1 MAISKALSLGRQRM
15 TSFKPGIGISN
26 FIKLYQQGRLFV
38 DKSALIARVIEDSAE
53 ALLLPRPR
61 RFGKTLNLSM
71 LQTFFEDVDGSHREL
86 FTGLEIETAS
96 EEIWSHFQCHPVITL
111 SFKEVKSKTWDQA
124 LESIH
129 SAIAFELN
137 RLETRWGQLP
147 PILEA
152 ARQGQLTPMRMV
164 LKNLSSWLQSQSG
177 QPVLILIDEY
187 DEPIHSSWV
196 GGYYE
201 EAIDF
206 FRTFLSAGLKDN
218 PTLFKGA
225 ITGILRI
232 AKESIFSGLN
242 NIGVYSLMHPR
253 YATDFGFTEAET
265 RVLVAQVPAVD
276 FKEVQ
281 TWYDGYH
288 FADHTIY
295 NPWSVLCYLDAPD
308 AGLKPYW
315 LNTSS
320 NELIH
325 QLLTNAPGDIHRD
338 LMQLI
343 KGHSITQP
351 IEEAIA
357 LRELES
363 NTATLWSLLLFSG
376 YLSPLQVFLD
386 EDGHRA
392 AIELAIPNK
401 EVNLIYQQSFSRWL
415 RIGLGSDHTVSELCR
430 AILNG
435 DAETFEEL
443 LHRLFTTVLSYHD
456 LTHSKGSEAIY
467 QAFILGLLVTLR
479 STHQVSSNREAG
491 FGRYDILIAP
501 RDKRGPGAI
510 LELKVLNR
518 RRKEAP
524 EQGLERAKSPT
535 FEPPLRCRTARAR
548 HRPHPPIRHRLRR
561 QAGLGS

>member
-1 MAISKALSLGRQRM
+1 M

-26 FIKLYQQGRLFV
+26 FRQLRELGRSFV
-38 DKSALIARVIEDSAE
+38 DKSAFIERIINDAAQS
-53 ALLLPRPR
+53 LLLPRPR

-71 LQTFFEDVDGSHREL
+71 LQTFFEDVDESHREL
-86 FTGLEIETAS
+86 FTGLEIETAN
-96 EEIWSHFQCHPVITL
+96 EEIWSHFQRHPVISL
-111 SFKEVKSKTWDQA
+111 SFKEVKSKTWANAQLRIMTA
-124 LESIH
+124 LRR
-129 SAIAFELN
+129 ELE
-137 RLETRWGQLP
+137 RLEARWGQAP
-147 PILEA
+147 TAISEMVNGDIVNRA
-152 ARQGQLTPMRMV
+152 AELLRSLCT
-164 LKNLSSWLQSQSG
+164 WLQNQSG

-187 DEPIHSSWV
+187 DEPVHSSWV

-218 PTLFKGA
+218 PTLFKGV

-325 QLLTNAPGDIHRD
+325 QLLTNAPGNIHSD

-343 KGHSITQP
+343 KGQSITQS

-357 LRELES
+357 LREVETKVRS
-363 NTATLWSLLLFSG
+363 LWSLLLFSG

-392 AIELAIPNK
+392 AYELTIPNK
-401 EVNLIYQQSFSRWL
+401 EVHLIYRETFEQWL
-415 RIGLGSDHTVSELCR
+415 SQGLGGERTVNELCR
-430 AILNG
+430 AILKG
-435 DAETFEEL
+435 EAETFEEL

-524 EQGLERAKSPT
+524 EQGLERAKAQLLSRRYDIELRERGVDPIHQYAIV
-535 FEPPLRCRTARAR
+535 FDGKLAWVLKVEPDEAA
-548 HRPHPPIRHRLRR
+548 
-561 QAGLGS
+561 

>member
-1 MAISKALSLGRQRM
+1 M
-15 TSFKPGIGISN
+15 
-26 FIKLYQQGRLFV
+26 
-38 DKSALIARVIEDSAE
+38 RV
-53 ALLLPRPR
+53 
-61 RFGKTLNLSM
+61 
-71 LQTFFEDVDGSHREL
+71 
-86 FTGLEIETAS
+86 
-96 EEIWSHFQCHPVITL
+96 
-111 SFKEVKSKTWDQA
+111 
-124 LESIH
+124 
-129 SAIAFELN
+129 
-137 RLETRWGQLP
+137 
-147 PILEA
+147 
-152 ARQGQLTPMRMV
+152 
-164 LKNLSSWLQSQSG
+164 
-177 QPVLILIDEY
+177 
-187 DEPIHSSWV
+187 
-196 GGYYE
+196 
-201 EAIDF
+201 
-206 FRTFLSAGLKDN
+206 
-218 PTLFKGA
+218 
-225 ITGILRI
+225 

-242 NIGVYSLMHPR
+242 NLGVYSLTTQR

-265 RVLVAQVPAVD
+265 RALTDQVPEID
-276 FKEVQ
+276 FKVVQ
-281 TWYDGYH
+281 AWYDGYR
-288 FADHTIY
+288 FACNTIY
-295 NPWSVLCYLDAPD
+295 NPWSLLNYLSKVQDGPR
-308 AGLKPYW
+308 PYW

-392 AIELAIPNK
+392 AIELTIPNK

-415 RIGLGSDHTVSELCR
+415 RIGLGSDRTVSELCR

-479 STHQVSSNREAG
+479 STHHITSNREAG

-524 EQGLERAKSPT
+524 EQGLERAKAQLLSRRYDIELRERGVDPIHQYAIV
-535 FEPPLRCRTARAR
+535 FDGKLAWVLKVEPDEDEAA
-548 HRPHPPIRHRLRR
+548 
-561 QAGLGS
+561 